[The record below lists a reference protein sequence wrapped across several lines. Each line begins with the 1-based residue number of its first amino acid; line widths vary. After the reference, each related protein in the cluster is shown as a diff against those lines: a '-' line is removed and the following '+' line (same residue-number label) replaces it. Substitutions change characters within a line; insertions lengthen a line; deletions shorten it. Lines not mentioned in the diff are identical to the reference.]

1 MRVRTRLTSGFLF
14 LTLLMGFIG
23 YMATNSTRLIQQNN
37 QIELNERKLSSLLD
51 RSLVLILQL
60 TETKNLSEYNRIK
73 LGLEDTRQEFD
84 LLQKETKQT
93 AYGFLKEISNLE
105 KSTGEFT
112 IISNRIIGVHKEK
125 LVQNKELDEKEALE
139 ENLRCNAIRIPLN
152 KLNNT
157 ALIISATSMEYYSKE
172 AIYQYKDLQH
182 VNEWL
187 DSIQKTKSEIEQLKL
202 QQDQK
207 NSLLQNITS
216 YQFIAKRL
224 GEIVID
230 QKKAEG
236 NELLVVGKLTEIIK
250 KLQVDKE
257 KIISN
262 IHTKNSSLANRIL
275 KTLLIVIVIVLFIT
289 FSSGLYITRSIS
301 KPIIELRDLAIKI
314 SRGQWEEKIEFK
326 SRDEIGQLAT
336 SFNKMTEDL
345 QKTTVSRDELAREI
359 EERKKAEEA
368 LKASENK
375 YRTLLENIPQKI
387 FYKDRNSVYVSCN
400 DNYAQDLKIKSDEII
415 GKTDYDFHPRELA
428 EKYRADDKRIMESGK
443 TEEIEEKYIQEG
455 KEGIVHTVKTPIK
468 DEKGT
473 VIGILGIFRDITE
486 RKKSEEVLKN
496 YTRQIEKV
504 NKELDDFTYIV
515 SHDLKEP
522 LRSIDAFSKFVAD
535 DNKDKLDDQG
545 RMYLERVRA
554 NTARMQDLIEDLLE
568 ISRIERKRGSFEEVE
583 AEELVNEA
591 RFRLEY
597 AIKQKDVEIIVRDK
611 LPKVF
616 CDRVRLTEVFLN
628 LISNAIKFNAQPN
641 PRVEVGCSQKGIFYE
656 FYIKDNGPGIEE
668 QYFDKIFEIF
678 QRLGKIEEHEGTGA
692 GLTIAKKIVQMH
704 KGKIWVESKVGE
716 GSTFYF
722 TIPKEKEFILGKK
735 KIGEILVEKNLV
747 TEKEVKKALE
757 EQERRG
763 E

>member
-112 IISNRIIGVHKEK
+112 IISNRIIGVHKEI